1 MSSRYAPLA
10 AGLFLLALVPTVFH
24 AYLGYTR
31 PDERRAEAIPAV
43 LAGLPSVRVTDS
55 TWTKAAFSSDDGFER
70 EYRRSS
76 GPAVRLVVIRAYDA
90 KALYHHPELAVAY
103 GKGLVPAGSG
113 VLPGHPRV
121 PVFLLRSE
129 PEVAPGYALFA
140 VHVGGE
146 FMDEPVWFQ
155 LRQAAAVLIRGR
167 QRATLFFA
175 RTSGRLP
182 ETLEGSPAAEV
193 LQAAIRAFLAQ
204 ANGS

>member
-10 AGLFLLALVPTVFH
+10 AGLFLLAFVPTVFH
-24 AYLGYTR
+24 AYVGYTR
-31 PDERRAEAIPAV
+31 PDGRRAEAIPAV
-43 LAGLPSVRVTDS
+43 LDGLPSVPITS
-55 TWTKAAFSSDDGFER
+55 TTWSKALFSSEDAFER
-70 EYRRSS
+70 EYRARS
-76 GPAVRLVVIRAYDA
+76 GQVVRLVVIRSYDA

-103 GKGLVPAGSG
+103 GKGLAPAGTG
-113 VLPGHPRV
+113 VLPGQPPV

-140 VHVGGE
+140 VQVGGR

-167 QRATLFFA
+167 QQATLFFA

-182 ETLEGSPAAEV
+182 RTLEGSPAAEV
-193 LQAAIRAFLAQ
+193 LQAGIRAFLAQ